1 MMAACRR
8 HDAPVCCVAAPVCI
22 MLGQE
27 FTVRQVVMGG
37 GLIGFIGMSIGS
49 LIFSMEYVIAT
60 FGICFG
66 E

>member
-1 MMAACRR
+1 
-8 HDAPVCCVAAPVCI
+8 